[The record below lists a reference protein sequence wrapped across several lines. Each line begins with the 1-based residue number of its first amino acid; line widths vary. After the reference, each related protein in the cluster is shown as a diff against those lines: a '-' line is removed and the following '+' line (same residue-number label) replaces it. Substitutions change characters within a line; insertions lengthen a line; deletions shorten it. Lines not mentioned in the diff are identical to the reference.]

1 VLSPAALF
9 VDGRVW
15 HHLACFTVPK
25 QFKSKAN
32 KMSTEEFV
40 QDMIEDTTHG
50 QILPAKMEEVVA
62 ALDSKGGTKDAGGG
76 DAVAPLVPI
85 LQAFENLQQEMAD
98 GQEPSPKKTKSL
110 LTAQVDAYTAYYQC
124 KATELADML
133 SWNHQVKTGTK
144 KVALMKVIDGHVH
157 GRLARCP
164 LCTGRLKLTLEC
176 TEVLCNG
183 AFDESVGQ
191 RLDCS
196 YTTSP
201 EEAPRWMPW

>member
-1 VLSPAALF
+1 
-9 VDGRVW
+9 
-15 HHLACFTVPK
+15 
-25 QFKSKAN
+25 
-32 KMSTEEFV
+32 MSTEDFV
-40 QDMIEDTTHG
+40 KDMIEDTTNG
-50 QILPAKMEEVVA
+50 QILPAKLEEVVA
-62 ALDSKGGTKDAGGG
+62 ALDSKGGTKDSGGG
-76 DAVAPLVPI
+76 DALAPLVPI
-85 LQAFENLQQEMAD
+85 IQAFEKEQQEIAD
-98 GQEPSPKKTKSL
+98 GQEPSHKKAKSL
-110 LTAQVDAYTAYYQC
+110 LTAQVDAYTAYYKC
-124 KATELADML
+124 KGTELADML